1 MKVKQL
7 IAASVLFIF
16 FGFVFFQHAHQAT
29 IPHLFTKDLGPH
41 ESLDALLR
49 LFEISHDN
57 TLESIVSGTQKNWLR
72 KPGKERW
79 ELTSSYSAQA
89 RSIILNECSK
99 LGMIHEIKPQ
109 RKKYDYAIILGGTV
123 QTMRKRFAHVLE
135 LIKQGRTF
143 NLIVFLCGQRPLNK
157 AIESD
162 DTLVSYTNSTLPA
175 NMNWQRP
182 AMLPQTETEM
192 TLMIIDQTL
201 LPNDLKEKIMVIDTP
216 CKTGPQG
223 NLLRPTTGDTFAS
236 WLATLPQPGT
246 VLVISSQPYVGY
258 QDAVARTFLPK
269 EFTCETI
276 GRSDENDY
284 SDVVLLDTLARWLYQ
299 AKQLASKA

>member
-7 IAASVLFIF
+7 IAASVMFIF
-16 FGFVFFQHAHQAT
+16 FGFAFFQHAHQAT

-57 TLESIVSGTQKNWLR
+57 TLESIVNGTQKNWLR

-79 ELTSSYSAQA
+79 EVISSYSPQTHAV
-89 RSIILNECSK
+89 ILKECST
-99 LGMIHEIKPQ
+99 LGMIDEIKPQ
-109 RKKYDYAIILGGTV
+109 RKDYAYAIILGGTV
-123 QTMRKRFAHVLE
+123 ETTRKRFAHVLE
-135 LIKQGRTF
+135 LIKQGCSF
-143 NLIVFLCGQRPLNK
+143 DSIVFICGQRPLNK
-157 AIESD
+157 DIESD
-162 DTLVSYTNSTLPA
+162 DTLVTYTNSPLPA
-175 NMNWQRP
+175 NNNWQRP
-182 AMLPQTETEM
+182 ATLPQTETEM

-201 LPNDLKEKIMVIDTP
+201 LPSTLKEKIRVIDTP

-246 VLVISSQPYVGY
+246 ALVISSQPYVGY

-276 GRSDENDY
+276 GKSDEDDY
-284 SDVVLLDTLARWLYQ
+284 SDGVLLDTLARWLYQ
-299 AKQLASKA
+299 TKQLASKA